1 METVLSTSKYRWL
14 VEKAKQIGFAIYLI
28 YVILDSPEKSIERVR
43 LRVKKG
49 GHSVPEDKIVKRYA
63 ASLEQMPWFLD
74 QADKAWLLDNS
85 GAEPR
90 LIGEKRDGV
99 ITLDEQ
105 ALPAV
110 VAAVQ
115 KIAT

>member
-1 METVLSTSKYRWL
+1 M
-14 VEKAKQIGFAIYLI
+14 
-28 YVILDSPEKSIERVR
+28 
-43 LRVKKG
+43 
-49 GHSVPEDKIVKRYA
+49 
-63 ASLEQMPWFLD
+63 QMPWFLD